1 MRKGAEA
8 DRPDGRD
15 AKGRTDCGGGDITVA
30 VMETHLRE
38 LSRRLI
44 DINHDIVCSVG
55 KMERCTS
62 PLKSY

>member
-8 DRPDGRD
+8 DRLDGRD

-38 LSRRLI
+38 
-44 DINHDIVCSVG
+44 
-55 KMERCTS
+55 
-62 PLKSY
+62 